1 MLDILALLARGVP
14 WTIAVTLGALMIGV
28 VLGFPLCALRM
39 SEARL
44 GRVLATALILTLRS
58 IPPIVWLFFIF
69 FGIGGGLIPLSPFAA
84 AVIGLGLVTAAHMA
98 EVYRGAFAAIPDGQ
112 YEAAAVLNLSGPQR
126 FFDVVLPQL
135 IRIAIPSSATYA
147 IGLLK
152 DSAVASTIGVGDIS
166 FQAYQVSQQ
175 TFQGLGV
182 YSAAALAYLILSVPV
197 ALFSRWLSTRLKL
210 RISRC

>member
-1 MLDILALLARGVP
+1 MLDILLVLLRGIP
-14 WTIAVTLGALMIGV
+14 WTLAVTLGAFCIGM

-39 SEARL
+39 SNMKFCRWGAAML
-44 GRVLATALILTLRS
+44 VLTLRS

-69 FGIGGGLIPLSPFAA
+69 FGIGGGYIVLSPFAA
-84 AVIGLGLVTAAHMA
+84 AVLGLGLITAAHMS
-98 EVYRGAFAAIPDGQ
+98 EVYRGAFAAIPQGQ
-112 YEAAAVLNLSGPQR
+112 YEAAHVLNLSAPQR

-135 IRIAIPSSATYA
+135 VRIAIPTSATYA

-166 FQAYQVSQQ
+166 FQAYQMSQQ

-182 YSAAALAYLILSVPV
+182 YTAAALVYLILSVPV
-197 ALFSRWLSTRLKL
+197 ALFSRWLAATLKQ
-210 RISRC
+210 RIAR

>member
-1 MLDILALLARGVP
+1 MNDILLMLLAGVP
-14 WTIAVTLGALMIGV
+14 WTLGVTLCAFATGV

-39 SEARL
+39 AKARGLAAL
-44 GRVLATALILTLRS
+44 GAAIVLTLRS

-69 FGIGGGLIPLSPFAA
+69 FGIGGGYISLSPFVAA
-84 AVIGLGLVTAAHMA
+84 TVGLGLITAAQMA

-112 YEAAAVLNLSGPQR
+112 YEAAHVLNLSSAQR

-135 IRIAIPSSATYA
+135 TRISIPTAATYA

-152 DSAVASTIGVGDIS
+152 DSAVASTLGVTDIS

-182 YSAAALAYLILSVPV
+182 YSAAALVYLVLSVPV
-197 ALFSRWLSTRLKL
+197 ALASRWLSGTLQR
-210 RISRC
+210 RISL

>member
-1 MLDILALLARGVP
+1 MNDILPMLLAGVP
-14 WTIAVTLGALMIGV
+14 WTLGVTLCAFAAGV

-39 SEARL
+39 ARTPLLAAL
-44 GRVLATALILTLRS
+44 GAAIVLTVRS

-69 FGIGGGLIPLSPFAA
+69 FGIGGGYISLSPFVA
-84 AVIGLGLVTAAHMA
+84 AVVGLGLITAAQMA

-112 YEAAAVLNLSGPQR
+112 YEAAHVLNLSAPQR

-135 IRIAIPSSATYA
+135 TRISIPTAATYA

-152 DSAVASTIGVGDIS
+152 DSAVASTLGVSDIS

-182 YSAAALAYLILSVPV
+182 YSAAALVYLVLSVPV
-197 ALFSRWLSTRLKL
+197 ALASRWLSATLQR
-210 RISRC
+210 RISQ

>member
-1 MLDILALLARGVP
+1 MNDILMMLLTGVP
-14 WTIAVTLGALMIGV
+14 WTVGVTVCAFAVGV

-39 SEARL
+39 SQVPSL
-44 GRVLATALILTLRS
+44 RVLGAALVLALRS

-69 FGIGGGLIPLSPFAA
+69 FGIGGGYVTLSPFVA
-84 AVIGLGLVTAAHMA
+84 AVVGLGLITAAQMA

-112 YEAAAVLNLSGPQR
+112 YEVAHVLNLSAPQR

-135 IRIAIPSSATYA
+135 VRISIPTAATYA

-152 DSAVASTIGVGDIS
+152 DSAVASTLGVADIS

-182 YSAAALAYLILSVPV
+182 YSAAALVYLVLSVPV
-197 ALFSRWLSTRLKL
+197 ALASRWLSSTLQR
-210 RISRC
+210 RISL

>member
-1 MLDILALLARGVP
+1 MIDILLMLLAGVP
-14 WTIAVTLGALMIGV
+14 WTLGVTLCAFATGV

-39 SEARL
+39 AKARGLAAL
-44 GRVLATALILTLRS
+44 GAAIVMTLRS

-69 FGIGGGLIPLSPFAA
+69 FGIGGGYITLSPFVAA
-84 AVIGLGLVTAAHMA
+84 TVGLGLITAAQMA

-112 YEAAAVLNLSGPQR
+112 YEAAHVLNLSPAQR

-135 IRIAIPSSATYA
+135 TRISIPTAATYA

-152 DSAVASTIGVGDIS
+152 DSAVASTLGVADIS

-175 TFQGLGV
+175 TFQGLAV
-182 YSAAALAYLILSVPV
+182 YSAAALVYLVLSVPV
-197 ALFSRWLSTRLKL
+197 AIASRWLSGTLQR
-210 RISRC
+210 RISL

>member
-1 MLDILALLARGVP
+1 MNDILLMLLAGVP
-14 WTIAVTLGALMIGV
+14 WTLGVTLCAFATGV

-39 SEARL
+39 AKARGLAAL
-44 GRVLATALILTLRS
+44 GAAIVLTLRS

-69 FGIGGGLIPLSPFAA
+69 FGIGGGYVSLSPFVAA
-84 AVIGLGLVTAAHMA
+84 TVGLGLITAAQMA

-112 YEAAAVLNLSGPQR
+112 YEAAHVLNLSSAQR

-135 IRIAIPSSATYA
+135 TRISIPTAATYA

-152 DSAVASTIGVGDIS
+152 DSAVASTLGVADIS

-182 YSAAALAYLILSVPV
+182 YSAAALVYLVLSVPV
-197 ALFSRWLSTRLKL
+197 ALASRWLSGTLQR
-210 RISRC
+210 RISL